1 MAKMASQ
8 AKRRVRNTRKGRRQF
23 TIQDLNAWE
32 QAYGH
37 QLSAPRRFRK
47 ILPYVIS
54 ITAFTQLLFA
64 SLPLS
69 ILVFVLAALWCSA
82 SILPKE
88 TYIAYTR
95 ASYSERNRTI
105 NLLSQALSGGD
116 TTLFSALKQTLP
128 AMNGELKHEFQILT
142 GLLARSAR
150 NDELHDWFV
159 NEISKYRDD
168 VIFGQYLEQLETM
181 NEEGTYT
188 VDTFLNLAHYHN
200 DLYQKQSLYIRARE
214 EQRNAIFTVVVVVFV
229 VILVI
234 AMLVQGWGTWVKL
247 FAHSMVGLFVGSA
260 FVTIYAYI
268 IVKFIKYYYDESITT
283 FGKDSQ
289 MHSIIRRSR
298 SKADRE
304 IQREAA
310 KQMVTLTLSPADRIA
325 PKKRQH
331 SSKQAS
337 FNKKSHKRTKSIGF
351 GK

>member
-1 MAKMASQ
+1 MASQ

-37 QLSAPRRFRK
+37 QLSNTRRFRK
-47 ILPYVIS
+47 IFPYVFS

-64 SLPLS
+64 RLPLS
-69 ILVFVLAALWCSA
+69 VLVFVLSTIWCAS

-88 TYIAYTR
+88 TYISYTR

-200 DLYQKQSLYIRARE
+200 DLYQKQAGYIRARE
-214 EQRNAIFTVVVVVFV
+214 EQRNAIFTVVLVVFI

-234 AMLVQGWGTWVKL
+234 AFMVQGWGTWVKL
-247 FAHSMVGLFVGSA
+247 FAHSLVGLVVGSL
-260 FVTIYAYI
+260 FSLIYVVI
-268 IVKFIKYYYDESITT
+268 IKKFIKYYYDESITS
-283 FGKDSQ
+283 FGKDAQ

-304 IQREAA
+304 IQKEAA
-310 KQMVTLTLSPADRIA
+310 KQMITLTLSPEDRRKPQSNSFGGKTKI
-325 PKKRQH
+325 KSQKRK
-331 SSKQAS
+331 SSTVS
-337 FNKKSHKRTKSIGF
+337 F